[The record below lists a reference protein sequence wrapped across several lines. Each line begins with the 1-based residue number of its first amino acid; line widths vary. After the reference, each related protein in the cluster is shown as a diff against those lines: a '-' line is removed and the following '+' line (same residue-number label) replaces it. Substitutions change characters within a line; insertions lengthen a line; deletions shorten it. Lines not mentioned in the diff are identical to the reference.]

1 MVLKNF
7 KCHHCIFT
15 TSTLKISKLGKDSAF
30 EQTWAPFIKGPQYL
44 PKKTVLDRILLK
56 TIHVNAYSFFSSLA
70 FSSAAF
76 LLSERL
82 LRNRLKDSLSD
93 FLKLFLLEMGV
104 SDVPVKSLKTKKP
117 KQSNIATKSSFSVIG
132 KVVKQPTSLTVW
144 I

>member
-1 MVLKNF
+1 ML
-7 KCHHCIFT
+7 
-15 TSTLKISKLGKDSAF
+15 
-30 EQTWAPFIKGPQYL
+30 
-44 PKKTVLDRILLK
+44 
-56 TIHVNAYSFFSSLA
+56 NAYPFFSSLA

-82 LRNRLKDSLSD
+82 LRNRRKDSLSD

-104 SDVPVKSLKTKKP
+104 SDVPVKSLKTKKT

>member
-1 MVLKNF
+1 ML
-7 KCHHCIFT
+7 
-15 TSTLKISKLGKDSAF
+15 
-30 EQTWAPFIKGPQYL
+30 
-44 PKKTVLDRILLK
+44 
-56 TIHVNAYSFFSSLA
+56 NAYPFFSSLA

-104 SDVPVKSLKTKKP
+104 SDVPVKSLKKKTKQNKT
-117 KQSNIATKSSFSVIG
+117 NIATKSSFSVIW